1 MSRLPRTET
10 LLVLACAA
18 SAAVLGASEFMTLFE
33 FTPRGGEAVKSLS
46 AGDQHG
52 YAQLVLA
59 GMAVALLAVAIATAR
74 PDASEQGL
82 SLSRI
87 AALGVAV
94 CGVVALILF
103 LVGDLPDVNKEGTL
117 DDDSFI
123 NAEAEPMA
131 GFWLEMVGAIL
142 LAACG
147 IALAT
152 LGPDQL
158 RTGGRETRDQVRE
171 RARTRARSLT
181 GSDEPEGE
189 ADPPEEKRSGVFQ
202 WPSRSRGR
210 S

>member
-1 MSRLPRTET
+1 MRERLKSLPRTES

-18 SAAVLGASEFMTLFE
+18 SAGILAASEFMTLFE
-33 FTPRGGEAVKSLS
+33 FTPPGGEAIKSLS

-59 GMAVALLAVAIATAR
+59 GMALALLTVAIATAS
-74 PDASEQGL
+74 SEPGDGL
-82 SLSRI
+82 SLSRV
-87 AALGVAV
+87 AAVGVAV

-123 NAEAEPMA
+123 NAEAEPKA
-131 GFWLEMVGAIL
+131 GFWFEMIGSVL

-147 IALAT
+147 VALAT

-158 RTGGRETRDQVRE
+158 RTGAGEDKGKRRE
-171 RARTRARSLT
+171 RARSRARTLT
-181 GSDEPEGE
+181 
-189 ADPPEEKRSGVFQ
+189 K
-202 WPSRSRGR
+202 SR
-210 S
+210 

>member
-10 LLVLACAA
+10 LLVLACAL
-18 SAAVLGASEFMTLFE
+18 SAAILAASEFMTLFE
-33 FTPRGGEAVKSLS
+33 FTPPGGEPIEEVS

-52 YAQLVLA
+52 YAQVVLA
-59 GMAVALLAVAIATAR
+59 GMALVLLAVAIATAR
-74 PDASEQGL
+74 PDATEQGL

-87 AALGVAV
+87 AAMGVAV

-117 DDDSFI
+117 DDDSFV
-123 NAEAEPMA
+123 NAAAEPMA

-142 LAACG
+142 LAGCG

-158 RTGGRETRDQVRE
+158 RTGSRREDKEQVRK
-171 RARTRARSLT
+171 RARTRAKTLTRS
-181 GSDEPEGE
+181 
-189 ADPPEEKRSGVFQ
+189 
-202 WPSRSRGR
+202 
-210 S
+210 

>member
-1 MSRLPRTET
+1 MKERLKNLRSLPRTET
-10 LLVLACAA
+10 LLVLACAG

-33 FTPRGGEAVKSLS
+33 FTPPGGEAIESLS

-59 GMAVALLAVAIATAR
+59 GMALALLVVAIATAR
-74 PDASEQGL
+74 PDAPAQGL

-87 AALGVAV
+87 AAVGVAV
-94 CGVVALILF
+94 CGIVALLLF

-117 DDDSFI
+117 DDDSFV

-131 GFWLEMVGAIL
+131 GFWLEMVGSVL

-158 RTGGRETRDQVRE
+158 RTGTREEKGKVRE
-171 RARTRARSLT
+171 RARSRARTLT
-181 GSDEPEGE
+181 GS
-189 ADPPEEKRSGVFQ
+189 K
-202 WPSRSRGR
+202 
-210 S
+210 

>member
-1 MSRLPRTET
+1 MRERLKGLPRTET

-18 SAAVLGASEFMTLFE
+18 SAAMLGASEFMTLFE
-33 FTPRGGEAVKSLS
+33 FTPPGGEAIESLS

-59 GMAVALLAVAIATAR
+59 GMAVALLAVALATAR
-74 PDASEQGL
+74 PDATDQGL

-87 AALGVAV
+87 AAVGVAV
-94 CGVVALILF
+94 CGIVALILF

-117 DDDSFI
+117 DDDSFV
-123 NAEAEPMA
+123 NAEAEPKA
-131 GFWLEMVGAIL
+131 GFWLEMVGAVC

-158 RTGGRETRDQVRE
+158 RTGPREDREQVRK
-171 RARTRARSLT
+171 RARSRAKTLT
-181 GSDEPEGE
+181 
-189 ADPPEEKRSGVFQ
+189 RS
-202 WPSRSRGR
+202 
-210 S
+210 